1 MVCRQLQCGAAIL
14 GNVSITATV
23 EDVLNGSIEVVCT
36 EPVPTRAECRM
47 NQTNGSDCADVQI
60 VQVTCSG
67 PFRVRLADGNNMC
80 SGRVELS
87 YQSTWEAVC
96 GAGWD
101 RQNGDVVCRELGCGE
116 AVTVN
121 ITDPQAGTR
130 KVLLRGVACQGTETT
145 LYRCPSDPIDTNSS
159 AHCVPASV
167 RCSGPV
173 PLRLV
178 NGTNACSGR
187 VEVYHHGVWGTVCDN
202 GWDRQAA
209 GVVCQLLN
217 CGSALSVAGGGQ
229 YGAGAGV
236 IWLDELSC
244 NGAEVA
250 LDQCSTK
257 PWGVN
262 NCNHSQDAGVS
273 CSGPV
278 RVRLENGHT
287 VCSGRVEVYHL
298 GSWGTVCDAGWDI
311 REAGV
316 VCQMLNCGPALSAHT
331 GSYFGGGTGEIWL
344 EGVRCLGTETAL
356 DQCTSGTPVTNRCTH
371 NTDAG
376 VTCS

>member
-1 MVCRQLQCGAAIL
+1 MCSGRVQIFHNTSWGTICSDFWDLQDANVVCRQLNCGPASRATAGTVYRPGEGPIWLSHVRCDGTESDLDQCPASPWGVHNCQHQDDAGVECSGGVPPSLKGGADSCSGKLEVFQNSSWLAVCASNWDPARSGMVCRQLQCGAAIL

-167 RCSGPV
+167 RCS
-173 PLRLV
+173 
-178 NGTNACSGR
+178 
-187 VEVYHHGVWGTVCDN
+187 
-202 GWDRQAA
+202 
-209 GVVCQLLN
+209 
-217 CGSALSVAGGGQ
+217 
-229 YGAGAGV
+229 
-236 IWLDELSC
+236 
-244 NGAEVA
+244 
-250 LDQCSTK
+250 
-257 PWGVN
+257 
-262 NCNHSQDAGVS
+262 
-273 CSGPV
+273 
-278 RVRLENGHT
+278 
-287 VCSGRVEVYHL
+287 
-298 GSWGTVCDAGWDI
+298 
-311 REAGV
+311 
-316 VCQMLNCGPALSAHT
+316 
-331 GSYFGGGTGEIWL
+331 
-344 EGVRCLGTETAL
+344 
-356 DQCTSGTPVTNRCTH
+356 
-371 NTDAG
+371 
-376 VTCS
+376 